1 MLGWKRRAS
10 PGAEQRQKPLLL
22 PPHCGDSVPVLTVPV
37 ASSGTGQRLGTLS
50 WGYSSRES
58 VTHAFSTTCFF
69 LLSARFSLPVS
80 PGPLGRP
87 RQGADAWRWLPD
99 GTEHPPTMPAWVP
112 CPVPKHRAPGPNL
125 PCSWPDP
132 ARCSAPAQTRAALP
146 SPDLFYLFGSLM
158 PPICS
163 DAR

>member
-99 GTEHPPTMPAWVP
+99 GTEHPPRCLPGSRAP
-112 CPVPKHRAPGPNL
+112 CPNTVLQAPT
-125 PCSWPDP
+125 CP
-132 ARCSAPAQTRAALP
+132 ARGQIPRAARPQRKLAPLFLP
-146 SPDLFYLFGSLM
+146 QICFISLG
-158 PPICS
+158 
-163 DAR
+163 A